1 MLDDFNPSLLKPQAS
16 EVDVVSQLAAFERN
30 GFVYVGNVLTRSGYS
45 VLRQICE
52 QIMDGDRQYDGLFFQ
67 HDSASGRYED
77 LEYGRGWVGPSRAYR
92 KIEGL
97 ERDPGFRAWIENPL
111 FARFAQ
117 RHLGTEVS
125 LYRAVL
131 WTKAA
136 YGGTN
141 LPWHQDDGKFWGI
154 DRAPSLQMWTALDD
168 CPVESGC
175 LQVIPGSH
183 IFGLATP
190 QGGTV
195 PDEVAAAADAQD
207 RLIELPAR
215 AGDVYLLHNHIW
227 HRSGRNATGRPRRA
241 LTISYLAGSTR
252 CLRRKRAPRQFVR
265 VFDSFK
271 DEADVQ

>member
-1 MLDDFNPSLLKPQAS
+1 MLSDSTPSLLDTRAG
-16 EVDVVSQLAAFERN
+16 EVDVVGQLAEFERN
-30 GFVYVGNVLTRSGYS
+30 GFVCVGNVLTPAGCLA
-45 VLRQICE
+45 LREVCE

-97 ERDPGFRAWIENPL
+97 ERDPVFRAWIENPL
-111 FARFAQ
+111 FAAFAHQ
-117 RHLGTEVS
+117 HLGPDIS

-136 YGGTN
+136 FGGTH

-175 LQVIPGSH
+175 LEVVPGSH

-195 PDEVAAAADAQD
+195 PDEVAAAADAEEQ
-207 RLIELPAR
+207 LIELPAQ

-227 HRSGRNATGRPRRA
+227 HRSGRNATGKPRRA

-265 VFDSFK
+265 VFDSSA
-271 DEADVQ
+271 ADASVQ